1 MNRIAA
7 PPRRLIGIAALAAVL
22 ALPLAGCI
30 PITINES
37 SVFFP
42 PQREGA
48 KATDP
53 VTLTDKWLAHANATN
68 FATPQTVSRPAP
80 DTVRIAPVDAS
91 ARFIG
96 MDARHFLAGPEGQR
110 IAFTLSVPVAGAA
123 GADKVVSGAVRP
135 LIVTCGG
142 NATDRYNA
150 GVSYAQKALRWGD
163 VLHFDYPGYGD
174 SQGTPSAEGFESGTD
189 VVRAE
194 VARVAAGRPVI
205 YWGHSLGGFVCTDLA
220 TGTPGLAGII
230 IETSARNATEVARSW
245 TPFWARPIARVRVAE
260 SLAGYDNAA
269 TAAVTGVPVLVLGA
283 GQDDTLPVE
292 LSRSL
297 ADALRGLGA
306 PVTYAE
312 FPEAQ
317 HWNVPRQPAFTTT
330 LDPFFQSLKPENQPR

>member
-1 MNRIAA
+1 MIITAQRSM
-7 PPRRLIGIAALAAVL
+7 RLKAFAALGL
-22 ALPLAGCI
+22 ALVLPLAGCI
-30 PITINES
+30 PITIDEG
-37 SVFFP
+37 SVFYP
-42 PQREGA
+42 PRREGA

-53 VTLTDKWLAHANATN
+53 QTLTDKWLAHANATN
-68 FATPQTVSRPAP
+68 FATPQTISRPAP
-80 DTVRIAPVDAS
+80 DMVRLVPVEAGAS
-91 ARFIG
+91 FIG

-123 GADKVVSGAVRP
+123 GEGKVAPGAVRP
-135 LIVTCGG
+135 VIVTCGG

-174 SQGTPSAEGFESGTD
+174 SQGTPTAQGFESGTD

-245 TPFWARPIARVRVAE
+245 TPGWARPIARVRVAE
-260 SLAGYDNAA
+260 SLAGYDNAT
-269 TAAVTGVPVLVLGA
+269 TAAAAQVPVLVLGA
-283 GQDDTLPVE
+283 GRDDTLPVE

-297 ADALRGLGA
+297 SDALRGLGA

-312 FPEAQ
+312 FPEAL
-317 HWNVPRQPAFTTT
+317 HWNVPRQPTFTAT
-330 LDPFFQSLKPENQPR
+330 LDPFFQSLKPENQQR